1 MNAQS
6 LHFGYEGLYQ
16 LEKRKVLGIDA
27 NGDQILSEAEVVLPW
42 FHNLIT
48 NKGLDEI
55 EINGNQLT
63 ACRIGTGNAT
73 PNVTDQFLQTQVGA
87 TTTAGTGNNA
97 TGVAIDNSYIYTR
110 KSRRF
115 AAGTI
120 AGLNLSEVAMAREV
134 GAATPVFSR
143 ALLTD
148 ALGNPLTI
156 VLLPDE
162 VLDVI
167 YELRLYITNADVVV
181 NVSID
186 GVASTVTMR
195 PHTWPNGAAWLG
207 RANNIGNGI
216 FPSHLQGG
224 TVTLG
229 CQANQVAIGVSN
241 GGSSGSGNT
250 GGTGTYK
257 AAYVSGSRQR
267 TMTVNVGLTVAN
279 FAGGIGAF
287 VMSADGSWWTDA
299 SPPGEWSW
307 GFNPKLNKDNN
318 RVAQI
323 IVGFTW
329 DRHAP

>member
-1 MNAQS
+1 MNAPS

-27 NGDQILSEAEVVLPW
+27 DGEQILSEPEVILPW

-48 NKGLDEI
+48 DKGLDEI
-55 EINGNQLT
+55 EINGNQLA

-87 TTTAGTGNNA
+87 TTTAGTGNDV
-97 TGVAIDNSYIYTR
+97 TGVAVDNSYIYTR

-162 VLDVI
+162 VLDVV
-167 YELRLYITNADVVV
+167 YELRLYITNADTVV
-181 NVSID
+181 NVTID
-186 GVASTVTMR
+186 GAPATVTMR
-195 PHTWPNGAAWLG
+195 PHTWPNGTAWLG
-207 RANNIGNGI
+207 KANNIGNGI
-216 FPSHLQGG
+216 FPSHLAGG
-224 TVTLG
+224 TGTMG
-229 CQANQVAIGVSN
+229 SYENQNAIGVGYGN
-241 GGSSGSGNT
+241 AGTGNT
-250 GGTGTYK
+250 GAASTYK
-257 AAYVSGSRQR
+257 AAYVAGSRTR

-279 FAGGIGAF
+279 YATGIGAF
-287 VMSADGSWWTDA
+287 VLSSNGSWWTDA
-299 SPPGEWSW
+299 APPGEWSW
-307 GFNPKLNKDNN
+307 GFNPKLFKNNN
-318 RVAQI
+318 RVARI

-329 DRHAP
+329 GRHAP